1 MREELDIIT
10 AYQKVGTYRGAADL
24 CGTTHKT
31 VKRVVE
37 RNAAGEARA
46 VREPRQANYE
56 TVRGLVAQDVKQTR
70 ARISAKRLLPTARA
84 AGYTGSARNFRRLVA
99 QEKRVWRAEHGRTRR
114 PATWSPGEH
123 LVIDWGVIAGV
134 HVFAAVLAW
143 SRFRFVRFAADEKAT
158 TTMAMLA
165 ECFEV
170 LGGTPR
176 VVLADRMGCLKGGVV
191 ANRVVPTPEYVRFAA
206 HYRFRPDFCE
216 AADPE
221 SKGIVEALVR
231 YGKDDLA
238 LPLIL
243 EHAHGLDGD
252 EQAAAARILADL
264 TGANQ
269 RAADWCTEV
278 NTAVHAE
285 IAAVPNERLAREVD
299 LLTELP
305 TLRPA
310 IGPTPATRKV
320 DKLSTIRL
328 GSARYSVPNTL
339 IGATVGVIVDGVRVL
354 VLDCGTGEVYAEHP
368 LLAPGEASVLDEHYG
383 GARPAAPVR
392 AIRPRSAAEVEFCS
406 LGEAAEA
413 FIAGAAG
420 AGHTRLGPE
429 LAELNTL
436 TAAHGEAA
444 MVAALERA
452 TAFRRWR
459 AADVRS
465 ILAAGTGLPTPR
477 PAGDA
482 LVLDL
487 PTATG
492 RSLTEYA
499 PATKAVSS

>member
-10 AYQKVGTYRGAADL
+10 AYETVGTYRGAADI

-31 VKRVVE
+31 VKRVVL
-37 RNAAGEARA
+37 RHAAGQDRP
-46 VREPRQANYE
+46 VKVPRPANYE
-56 TVRGLVAQDVKQTR
+56 SVRDLVADGVSTSKG
-70 ARISAKRLLPTARA
+70 RISAKRLLPRARA
-84 AGYTGSARNFRRLVA
+84 AGYTGSPRNFRRLVA
-99 QEKRVWRAEHGRTRR
+99 DEKKAWRAQHGRTHR

-143 SRFRFVRFAADEKAT
+143 SRFRFVRLAADEKAT
-158 TTMAMLA
+158 TTMSMLA

-170 LGGTPR
+170 LGGTPK

-191 ANRVVPTPEYVRFAA
+191 ANRVVPTPDYVRFAT

-243 EHAHGLDGD
+243 EHAGTGD
-252 EQAAAARILADL
+252 LAVGAAAVLADL
-264 TGANQ
+264 RAANQ
-269 RAADWCTEV
+269 RAADWCAEV
-278 NTAVHAE
+278 NAAVHSE
-285 IAAVPNERLAREVD
+285 TCAVPDQRLAIEVD

-305 TLRPA
+305 SLRPV
-310 IGPTPATRKV
+310 IGPAPVTRKV

-328 GSARYSVPNTL
+328 ASARYSVPNRL
-339 IGATVGVIVDGVRVL
+339 IGTTVGVVVDGTRVL
-354 VLDCGTGEVYAEHP
+354 VLDTGTGEVHAEHP
-368 LLAPGEASVLDEHYG
+368 LVAPGEASVLDEHYG
-383 GARPAAPVR
+383 SARPSVPVR
-392 AIRPRSAAEVEFCS
+392 AIRPRSTAEKDFCS
-406 LGEAAEA
+406 LGPAAEA

-436 TAAHGEAA
+436 AAAHGQVA

-452 TAFRRWR
+452 TAFGRWR

-465 ILAAGTGLPTPR
+465 ILAAGTGVPTPR

-482 LVLDL
+482 LVIDL
-487 PTATG
+487 PTSTG
-492 RSLTEYA
+492 RSLAEYA